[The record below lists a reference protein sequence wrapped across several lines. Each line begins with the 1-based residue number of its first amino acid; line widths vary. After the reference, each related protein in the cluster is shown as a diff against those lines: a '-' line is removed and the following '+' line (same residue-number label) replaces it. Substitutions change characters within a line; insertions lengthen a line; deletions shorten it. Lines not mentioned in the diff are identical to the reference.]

1 MQWHEKLS
9 LHRMGIF
16 LRTQFCLV
24 TCVFGE
30 MGPSYERI
38 VELQYVRSFA
48 TILH

>member
-9 LHRMGIF
+9 LQGMCTF
-16 LRTQFCLV
+16 LRTQFCV
-24 TCVFGE
+24 TCVSGE